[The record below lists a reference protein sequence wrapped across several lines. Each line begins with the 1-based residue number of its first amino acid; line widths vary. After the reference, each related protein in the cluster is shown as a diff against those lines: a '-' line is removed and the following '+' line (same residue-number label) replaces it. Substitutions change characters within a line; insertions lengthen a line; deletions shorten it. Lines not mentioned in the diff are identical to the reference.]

1 MSIDRER
8 ERERTREAKGDSEC
22 KIDGKTLLYAYFAH
36 FTTGFT
42 FSLSPCGRAQ
52 TSFRAHFKLF
62 VCAPLTISGNT
73 PFIVCVC
80 VKIRIYCCFFENLK
94 TKAEIKMC
102 KQVNANCK
110 GLACIRCAI
119 KKAA

>member
-42 FSLSPCGRAQ
+42 FSLSLSLSLWASANKFSSSFQ
-52 TSFRAHFKLF
+52 TIFMRSPYDFGEYPVYR
-62 VCAPLTISGNT
+62 
-73 PFIVCVC
+73 VCVC
-80 VKIRIYCCFFENLK
+80 V
-94 TKAEIKMC
+94 
-102 KQVNANCK
+102 
-110 GLACIRCAI
+110 
-119 KKAA
+119 